1 MCFRRRSVARTEK
14 PGLRKLPSPGDRARV
29 DQICVFCWHCNWLT
43 PTKYAMPI
51 DTDDLERLKM
61 ALVVAKES
69 TVNSILPCA
78 GYEKAEAYRLEI
90 EALKQEFDDMRP
102 RSNAQVKKMREELN
116 ASRAKV
122 AELEEKN
129 RSSEELLKEV
139 TAAHQQG
146 ADVDCDIP
154 NESGWCAN
162 CGKQIQ
168 SVKSTSQD
176 DRQRVQNWLAT
187 TAQNANKATTTSPSA
202 PTTSQV
208 PKPEVKKTAVVAPT
222 MSTTQAAPCTTCA
235 NTKALEVELKLL
247 TDENDELNTQ
257 IEGLRKGQGTMTKQR
272 NAEKAEFEEKVKN
285 LTEEKKK
292 LELRLTEQ
300 AKHLENSLKYNQQ
313 KDVEIKNLR
322 EELQREELKSNELR
336 EAKTKIAAASLQQ
349 IKGLEGKNL
358 RLTSEIL
365 ELRESAVTYTRI
377 RVKITN
383 IPMDDTQEDVIKKWL
398 DGGKHLI
405 YWDES
410 PDMFM
415 RLLADDTQS
424 CVAYLANEKAAREKP
439 APASSTQRPYV
450 PREQQ
455 ATTSQ
460 ATSKNSTSTPTPPK
474 SSTPDPKATNVL
486 SIRGFGNE
494 ATDKEIIQLV
504 DGSTQLFQKKDGKPR
519 IEKYPGYHLVYMNT
533 PIIAEKVFNRLQGR
547 TYKWGKLQ
555 VSYHL

>member
-1 MCFRRRSVARTEK
+1 MLDCGHPICYTCSNGSTRYCSYCYATKTIRLIDYANLRRLREWQSRQSTATTSNAKPTPTAAAGPPKAAPAPEKPAQNSKPTASATFAPFFKFEQHGRRLGCSICRSVDADGINMYMATCGHPVCRTC
-14 PGLRKLPSPGDRARV
+14 LP
-29 DQICVFCWHCNWLT
+29 
-43 PTKYAMPI
+43 
-51 DTDDLERLKM
+51 
-61 ALVVAKES
+61 
-69 TVNSILPCA
+69 
-78 GYEKAEAYRLEI
+78 KAY
-90 EALKQEFDDMRP
+90 
-102 RSNAQVKKMREELN
+102 
-116 ASRAKV
+116 
-122 AELEEKN
+122 
-129 RSSEELLKEV
+129 
-139 TAAHQQG
+139 G
-146 ADVDCDIP
+146 
-154 NESGWCAN
+154 GWCAN

-187 TAQNANKATTTSPSA
+187 TALNANKATTSPSSA

-208 PKPEVKKTAVVAPT
+208 PKPEV
-222 MSTTQAAPCTTCA
+222 
-235 NTKALEVELKLL
+235 VELKLL
-247 TDENDELNTQ
+247 TEENDELNTQ

-272 NAEKAEFEEKVKN
+272 NAEKAEFEEKIKN

-300 AKHLENSLKYNQQ
+300 AKHLENSLKSNQQ
-313 KDVEIKNLR
+313 KDVE
-322 EELQREELKSNELR
+322 
-336 EAKTKIAAASLQQ
+336 
-349 IKGLEGKNL
+349 LEGKNL

-424 CVAYLANEKAAREKP
+424 CVAYLANEEAALELKNRFHDSDVEGRKLQFDLEILKRKVEAELKQVPKPFNDQSKPAEKVKPLGTIKKPEFDKKP
-439 APASSTQRPYV
+439 APAPSTQKAYV

-455 ATTSQ
+455 ANASQ
-460 ATSKNSTSTPTPPK
+460 ATSKASTSTPTPPK